1 MGESKKIGPL
11 SFLLR
16 FVLGFTWLTLW
27 STVCMTLMILALP
40 FRTLRIRIGNFCGKM
55 IGPFI
60 TRIVGTKLINPDSQ
74 KLKNSGP
81 AIYVTNHTS
90 ALDIF
95 ISMAICPYSGCG
107 IGKKE
112 VVRIPFF
119 GWAYWLSGHLL
130 IDRGNREKAV
140 ASMNKLSKFVND
152 KKLSIW
158 IWPEGTRSMDGKL
171 IPFKKGFVHLALAT
185 GLPIIPVIYHG
196 AHKRW
201 PAKTMQ
207 FYPGEVRVEV
217 LNPIDTKDWNKDNIE
232 AHVNQVK
239 SVMSEALG

>member
-1 MGESKKIGPL
+1 
-11 SFLLR
+11 
-16 FVLGFTWLTLW
+16 
-27 STVCMTLMILALP
+27 MTLMVLALP

-95 ISMAICPYSGCG
+95 ISMAICPYGGCG
-107 IGKKE
+107 VGKKE
-112 VVRIPFF
+112 IVRVPFF

-185 GLPIIPVIYHG
+185 GLPIVPVVIHG

-217 LNPIDTKDWNKDNIE
+217 LEPISTDSWSKDTIDN
-232 AHVNQVK
+232 HVAEVRK
-239 SVMSEALG
+239 VMGSALS

>member
-1 MGESKKIGPL
+1 MGKSKKIGPI

-95 ISMAICPYSGCG
+95 ISMAICPYGGCG

-185 GLPIIPVIYHG
+185 GLPIIPVIFHG

>member
-60 TRIVGTKLINPDSQ
+60 TRIVGTKLINPDGQ

-95 ISMAICPYSGCG
+95 ISMAICPYGGCG
-107 IGKKE
+107 VGKKE

-119 GWAYWLSGHLL
+119 GWCYWLSGHLL
-130 IDRGNREKAV
+130 IDRKNREKAV

-185 GLPIIPVIYHG
+185 GLPIIPVIFHG

-239 SVMSEALG
+239 SIMSEALG

>member
-1 MGESKKIGPL
+1 MGESKKIGPI
-11 SFLLR
+11 SFLFR
-16 FVLGFTWLTLW
+16 FVLGFTWLTFW
-27 STVCMTLMILALP
+27 STLGMTLMILALP

-60 TRIVGTKLINPDSQ
+60 TRIVGTKLINPDGQ
-74 KLKNSGP
+74 KLKDSGP

-95 ISMAICPYSGCG
+95 ISIAICPYGGCG
-107 IGKKE
+107 VGKKE

-119 GWAYWLSGHLL
+119 GWCYWLSGHLL
-130 IDRGNREKAV
+130 IDRKNREKAV

-158 IWPEGTRSMDGKL
+158 IWPEGTRSRDGKL

-185 GLPIIPVIYHG
+185 GLPIIPVIFHG

-217 LNPIDTKDWNKDNIE
+217 LEPIPTDSWSKDTIDD
-232 AHVNQVK
+232 HVTEVRK
-239 SVMSEALG
+239 VMATALG

>member
-1 MGESKKIGPL
+1 MGESKKIGPI

-95 ISMAICPYSGCG
+95 ISMAICPYGGCG

-185 GLPIIPVIYHG
+185 GLPIIPVIFHG

-217 LNPIDTKDWNKDNIE
+217 LNPIAVSYTHLTLPTK
-232 AHVNQVK
+232 A
-239 SVMSEALG
+239 

>member
-1 MGESKKIGPL
+1 MGESKKIGPI
-11 SFLLR
+11 SFLFR
-16 FVLGFTWLTLW
+16 FVLGFAWLTFW
-27 STVCMTLMILALP
+27 STLGMTLMILALP

-60 TRIVGTKLINPDSQ
+60 TRIMGTKLINPGGQ
-74 KLKNSGP
+74 KLRESGA

-95 ISMAICPYSGCG
+95 ISMAICPYGGCG
-107 IGKKE
+107 VGKKE

-130 IDRGNREKAV
+130 IDRKNREKAV
-140 ASMNKLSKFVND
+140 ASMNKLSKFVKD

-185 GLPIIPVIYHG
+185 GLPIIPVIFHG

-207 FYPGEVRVEV
+207 FYPGEVKVEV
-217 LNPIDTKDWNKDNIE
+217 LEPIPTDSWNKDTIDD
-232 AHVNQVK
+232 HVTEVRK
-239 SVMSEALG
+239 IMASALS

>member
-1 MGESKKIGPL
+1 
-11 SFLLR
+11 
-16 FVLGFTWLTLW
+16 
-27 STVCMTLMILALP
+27 
-40 FRTLRIRIGNFCGKM
+40 M

-60 TRIVGTKLINPDSQ
+60 TRIVGTKLINPDGQ

-90 ALDIF
+90 ALDLF
-95 ISMAICPYSGCG
+95 ISMAICPYGGCG
-107 IGKKE
+107 VGKKE
-112 VVRIPFF
+112 VARIPFF

-130 IDRGNREKAV
+130 IDRGNRERAV
-140 ASMNKLSKFVND
+140 ASMNKLSKFVNG

-185 GLPIIPVIYHG
+185 GLPIIPVILHG

-217 LNPIDTKDWNKDNIE
+217 LDPIDTKDWNKDGIE